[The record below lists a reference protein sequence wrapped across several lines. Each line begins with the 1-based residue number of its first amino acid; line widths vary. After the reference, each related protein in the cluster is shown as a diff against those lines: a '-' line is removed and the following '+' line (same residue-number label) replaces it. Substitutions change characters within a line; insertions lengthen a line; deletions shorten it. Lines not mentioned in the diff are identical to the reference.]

1 MNKEYIRLKY
11 NRCSFLYF
19 FILVIIFLFL
29 NEFFLSNLIYA
40 EPIKPIDKKNLRKKI
55 EKNIKVKKGLKSNI
69 RKKIKPKQKD
79 LFKNSKPKNI
89 INKSK
94 LTNKAKKISSKEVF
108 QILICDT
115 LHDGVIYKNIKFGR
129 GKQIHYV
136 HILETD
142 IENNVCIQPLK
153 AGNTNYDLRK
163 LNEIILSYQQNQ
175 KEKVIGA
182 VNGSFWRAYN
192 NFPIGITVIDGEI
205 VELLNHKNWSNALF
219 DDKGKLLIDR
229 IKIIG
234 RIKYKKSILAE
245 VETINRRRDSIGVVI
260 YNRFGGDTI
269 PYIQKEKFEEALK
282 IAIANEITDSI
293 FEDSTEE
300 AFDTLKFRQEML
312 ASRRSSMIEFPLKK
326 IALKYLN
333 TPSINSDIHCL
344 VMKIDTGCLAIPKN
358 GCIISLG
365 TDYYNKIPSIGDTL
379 VLKFEIQKY
388 PKYHFVH
395 IISATPR
402 LVRNGIAK
410 NEAIEEGSRGRRFIY
425 KALPRTAIGTN
436 RGRNKIYLVAVEGTK
451 RSQGTVGASLSQLAN
466 IMKRIGCYNAMNLDG
481 GGSSIMI
488 INNKNVLYNSNP
500 EISRRIS
507 IGIGIIEK

>member
-1 MNKEYIRLKY
+1 M
-11 NRCSFLYF
+11 FLF
-19 FILVIIFLFL
+19 VKDIFLP
-29 NEFFLSNLIYA
+29 SLIYA
-40 EPIKPIDKKNLRKKI
+40 EPTKSINKKSVKKKSGISTNRKKELKKNTRQ
-55 EKNIKVKKGLKSNI
+55 
-69 RKKIKPKQKD
+69 KIKPKQKE
-79 LFKNSKPKNI
+79 LSKYPKAKTKLK
-89 INKSK
+89 KSK
-94 LTNKAKKISSKEVF
+94 SPKKTTKISSKEVF
-108 QILICDT
+108 QVLSCDT
-115 LHDGVIYKNIKFGR
+115 LHDGVIYKNIRFGR

-136 HILETD
+136 HILEAD
-142 IENNVCIQPLK
+142 IENNLCIEPIK

-163 LNEIILSYQQNQ
+163 LHEIILSYQQN
-175 KEKVIGA
+175 KKVKIIGA

-219 DDKGKLLIDR
+219 DDRGKLLIDR
-229 IKIIG
+229 IAIIG
-234 RIKYKKSILAE
+234 KIKYKKSVLAE
-245 VETINRRRDSIGVVI
+245 VESVNRRRDSIGVVI
-260 YNRFGGDTI
+260 YNKFGGDTI

-282 IAIANEITDSI
+282 IDFANEISDTM

-312 ASRRSSMIEFPLKK
+312 ASRRSSMIEFQLKK
-326 IALKYLN
+326 IALQYLN
-333 TPSINSDIHCL
+333 SPSINSDIHCL
-344 VMKIDTGCLAIPKN
+344 VTKIDTGCIAIPEN

-365 TDYYNKIPSIGDTL
+365 TDYNNKIPFIGDTL

-388 PKYHFVH
+388 PKYHFLH

-402 LVRNGIAK
+402 LVRNGVAK
-410 NEAIEEGSRGRRFIY
+410 NEAIEEGSRGRRFIN

-451 RSQGTVGASLSQLAN
+451 RSQGTVGASLNQLAI

-481 GGSSIMI
+481 GGSSAMV